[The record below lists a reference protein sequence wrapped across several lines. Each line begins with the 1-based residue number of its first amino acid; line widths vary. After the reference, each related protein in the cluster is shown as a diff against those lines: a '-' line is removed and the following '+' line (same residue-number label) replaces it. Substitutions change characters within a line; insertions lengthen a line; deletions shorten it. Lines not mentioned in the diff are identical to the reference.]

1 MSVVV
6 TGIGACSALGHDIGE
21 IRKALSM
28 GAKGCTPAVD
38 ERKVLPIHGYGH
50 ADIDVRPFLKRR
62 KDRKLL
68 PRAAHLA
75 IVAAAEAYGN
85 DRNPDTAL
93 YMGVGPEPSETET
106 EAAIVASMVDGA
118 LNSER
123 LYREGVSKY
132 PPLAAL
138 KTLPN
143 LVLAHVAIQLECRG
157 ECGTRAGETAAGL
170 MSLHAGYYAIVEGR
184 SPVVLCGAAESLVE
198 PRNRKGCDRAGLIQP
213 GQCVG
218 EASAFLR
225 LEDGDAARERGATI
239 LATIVAPKLSFGNH
253 VRWTSPIEDQVGYCG
268 VASGVLWM
276 AMEISNG
283 RDGAITAYESSGS
296 GCALS
301 WTVGTV

>member
-1 MSVVV
+1 
-6 TGIGACSALGHDIGE
+6 
-21 IRKALSM
+21 
-28 GAKGCTPAVD
+28 
-38 ERKVLPIHGYGH
+38 
-50 ADIDVRPFLKRR
+50 
-62 KDRKLL
+62 
-68 PRAAHLA
+68 
-75 IVAAAEAYGN
+75 
-85 DRNPDTAL
+85 
-93 YMGVGPEPSETET
+93 
-106 EAAIVASMVDGA
+106 
-118 LNSER
+118 
-123 LYREGVSKY
+123 
-132 PPLAAL
+132 
-138 KTLPN
+138 
-143 LVLAHVAIQLECRG
+143 
-157 ECGTRAGETAAGL
+157 

-184 SPVVLCGAAESLVE
+184 SPVVLCGAAESLVD
-198 PRNRKGCDRAGLIQP
+198 PATARDVIRAGLIQP